1 MRIKSV
7 EHISELSESNAG
19 DVVVFKSLKDVRIKN
34 LNRIVLAHL
43 NISSLRN
50 KFDLLTDQ
58 IKGNV
63 DVLVISETKLDDS
76 FPTGQFKIPGY
87 ASPSRLDRDENGGGI
102 MVFVREDIPVKF
114 LSSENKPIEAFFFE
128 LNFHKK
134 KWLVCCSYNPSKNNI
149 SSHLEALRRSLDIYS
164 ALYKNTILVGDF
176 NVDVNDPIMGFFCES
191 YNFKSL
197 IKDPTCF
204 KNPENPSCIDLILT
218 NSPYSFQNSCVIE
231 TGLSDFHKM
240 TVSVMKTT
248 FQKLKPKIVNYRDYS
263 GFSNDDFRKNLLHNL
278 SLEIINTNDSNG
290 LEKFLQICIK
300 TLDKM
305 APIKKKYVRGN
316 NMPFFNKEL
325 SGAQKKRTQLRNRF
339 LKKRSNQNKKLYSKQ
354 RNFCVSLLRKTKRR
368 HYANLNHKDIA
379 DNKQFWKTV
388 KPLLSDKSKSKEKII
403 LVEDNEII
411 NEDKDNA
418 GRLNSLFSNA
428 VKNLKIPEFSETNPL
443 AENISHPI
451 LKAILKYE
459 NHPSII
465 AIQNAKRGPG
475 FYFFEVSAND
485 IFKEIK
491 KLKTRKA
498 TQNTDIPVKIL
509 RENADIFSVYICD
522 FFNETIRSA
531 SFL

>member
-1 MRIKSV
+1 MIPENADSVFVPDKQDASNTSDENPEIILEETNLEEKSRQKDISSTQSDKILNEIKNFKTFQADV
-7 EHISELSESNAG
+7 ENKLSLLEDASISGKYS
-19 DVVVFKSLKDVRIKN
+19 FKEDTSDNNTSCFAINILKDR
-34 LNRIVLAHL
+34 
-43 NISSLRN
+43 ISSLEDEV
-50 KFDLLTDQ
+50 KSKDAIIAFLTQQLLSSKLDNSQ
-58 IKGNV
+58 MKRCECNRKKPLNV
-63 DVLVISETKLDDS
+63 DESIVDDKSKHDSNLDTDNEINSEHKRYS
-76 FPTGQFKIPGY
+76 SK
-87 ASPSRLDRDENGGGI
+87 
-102 MVFVREDIPVKF
+102 EDIPVKF

-134 KWLVCCSYNPSKNNI
+134 KWLVCYSYNPNKNNI
-149 SSHLEALRRSLDIYS
+149 SSSHLEALRRTLDIYS
-164 ALYKNTILVGDF
+164 ALYENTILVGDF

-278 SLEIINTNDSNG
+278 SLEIINTNSNG

-305 APIKKKYVRGN
+305 VPIKKKYVRGN

-325 SGAQKKRTQLRNRF
+325 SGPHKKRTQLRNRF

-379 DNKQFWKTV
+379 DNK
-388 KPLLSDKSKSKEKII
+388 
-403 LVEDNEII
+403 
-411 NEDKDNA
+411 
-418 GRLNSLFSNA
+418 
-428 VKNLKIPEFSETNPL
+428 
-443 AENISHPI
+443 
-451 LKAILKYE
+451 
-459 NHPSII
+459 
-465 AIQNAKRGPG
+465 
-475 FYFFEVSAND
+475 
-485 IFKEIK
+485 
-491 KLKTRKA
+491 
-498 TQNTDIPVKIL
+498 
-509 RENADIFSVYICD
+509 
-522 FFNETIRSA
+522 
-531 SFL
+531 